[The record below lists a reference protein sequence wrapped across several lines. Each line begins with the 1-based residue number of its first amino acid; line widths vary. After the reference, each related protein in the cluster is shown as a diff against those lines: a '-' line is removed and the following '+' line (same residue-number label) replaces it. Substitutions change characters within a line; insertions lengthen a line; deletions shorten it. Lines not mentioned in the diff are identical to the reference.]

1 MSPAESKRT
10 ITARSAKLPAVPV
23 DRPVPPSMSA
33 PLGVASNAAVNDPV
47 CVANA
52 VFCHVAELVVQVP
65 GGDAGTTVTAAAPL
79 CPWVVAVMVAAPAV
93 TPLTSPLPFTVATP
107 VLLDTHVTTRPE
119 SGVPFAS
126 FGVAVSC
133 SVSPTSTLAGDG
145 VTVTDATGT
154 RVTVTLDV
162 PLCPSLV
169 ALVVPEPAVTPATSP
184 LALTVAMFVL
194 LEAQVTV
201 RPDSGFPLASRGV
214 AVSGTVLPS
223 FTEALA
229 GVTDTDATGTRQP
242 PTVTVAA
249 SERSP
254 G

>member
-79 CPWVVAVMVAAPAV
+79 CPSIVAVMVA
-93 TPLTSPLPFTVATP
+93 
-107 VLLDTHVTTRPE
+107 
-119 SGVPFAS
+119 
-126 FGVAVSC
+126 
-133 SVSPTSTLAGDG
+133 
-145 VTVTDATGT
+145 
-154 RVTVTLDV
+154 
-162 PLCPSLV
+162 
-169 ALVVPEPAVTPATSP
+169 EPAVTPATSP